1 MYAFSDVQRVLK
13 EQHQL
18 KKQPFRVLPYYET
31 LQTALYGKDRPP
43 LRLPEAFIEK
53 IDRAVWHHL
62 KENKKSMDYIK
73 QAISS
78 HFCEMDFQSSTRK
91 LIQTWRENALS
102 VFLSLTSEF
111 KSTEFCIQKDA
122 WTEIQTEIQKEVVG
136 EANLLLD
143 GGLVKVLSDAAGPK
157 LQNDCNQTVKKRK
170 LTTGDAVLLDA
181 GGRLRCKHVILAIGP
196 NYNINKPQESEKLLK
211 KTVKKSLNLADQE
224 SFQSLAIPAI
234 GSGVAGG
241 GFPLDFCADTIVKL
255 QVLLN
260 QQVTGSANIG
270 AVFET
275 AGANLKSKLVFHAVV
290 PHWNQGQGNEQKVI
304 LID

>member
-78 HFCEMDFQSSTRK
+78 HFCEMDFQK

-136 EANLLLD
+136 EAVTLVPNVDEGTITVAENLLLD

-241 GFPLDFCADTIVKL
+241 GFPLDFCADTIVKAIKEDVLERVLFMFVFL
-255 QVLLN
+255 QKFQRALRLFHFFVHFE
-260 QQVTGSANIG
+260 VECRNI
-270 AVFET
+270 
-275 AGANLKSKLVFHAVV
+275 
-290 PHWNQGQGNEQKVI
+290 I
-304 LID
+304 